1 MESEKNKF
9 ASEQEFVELSE
20 SLKNWQ
26 DGPQKI
32 KSVFLDIKDTLLKKD
47 HTILNFKS
55 RPGISYSLRACL
67 KNHAKEKKGL
77 FALVDIIDDDPQNRW
92 LSVCFYTEMIT
103 DPEELGNLVPEGI
116 LGVDGYCFDLFEF
129 DESLI
134 AYIKQK
140 VDEAHVYVSEN
151 N

>member
-1 MESEKNKF
+1 METEKDKF

-20 SLKNWQ
+20 LLAKWQ
-26 DGPQKI
+26 DGSQKI
-32 KSVFLDIKDTLLKKD
+32 KPVFLDIKDTLLKKD

-67 KNHAKEKKGL
+67 KNHGKEKKGL
-77 FALVDIIDDDPQNRW
+77 FALVDIIDDDPDNRW

-116 LGVDGYCFDLFEF
+116 LGVDGYCFDLFEY
-129 DESLI
+129 DETLI
-134 AYIKQK
+134 VYVKQK
-140 VDEAHVYVSEN
+140 VDEAYAYMRDL
-151 N
+151 